1 MLSLENY
8 RKRFDYILVAL
19 AAYSI
24 IFLFMSRG
32 ELYNL
37 YRHRSSR
44 PDFYLG
50 VCLLFIVLA
59 FYWYYS
65 VRINTYKS
73 NEKMTAE
80 DKENLVTLQTN
91 IGHLKFAIISGFS
104 AIIIGSL
111 ALIDKIVPGFFITLV
126 MTYYA
131 DQNL

>member
-1 MLSLENY
+1 
-8 RKRFDYILVAL
+8 
-19 AAYSI
+19 
-24 IFLFMSRG
+24 
-32 ELYNL
+32 
-37 YRHRSSR
+37 
-44 PDFYLG
+44 
-50 VCLLFIVLA
+50 
-59 FYWYYS
+59 
-65 VRINTYKS
+65 
-73 NEKMTAE
+73 MTAE

>member
-1 MLSLENY
+1 MISLENY

-19 AAYSI
+19 AGYSI
-24 IFLFMSRG
+24 IFVLMSRH

-37 YRHRSSR
+37 YRNRSGH

-50 VCLLFIVLA
+50 LFLLVIVLL
-59 FYWYYS
+59 FYWYYI
-65 VRINTYKS
+65 VKINTYQTK
-73 NEKMTAE
+73 ELTEE
-80 DKENLVTLQTN
+80 DKSHLVILQTN
-91 IGHLKFAIISGFS
+91 LGHLKFAIISGFS

-111 ALIDKIVPGFFITLV
+111 ALINKIVPGFFITLV

>member
-1 MLSLENY
+1 MISLENY
-8 RKRFDYILVAL
+8 RKRFEYIIIAL

-24 IFLFMSRG
+24 IFLFMSRH
-32 ELYNL
+32 ELYIL
-37 YRHRSSR
+37 YSHRSGR

-50 VCLLFIVLA
+50 LFLLVIVLL

-65 VRINTYKS
+65 LKIKTYQTKS
-73 NEKMTAE
+73 LTEE
-80 DKENLVTLQTN
+80 DKEHLVILQTN

-111 ALIDKIVPGFFITLV
+111 ALISKIVPGFFITLV

>member
-1 MLSLENY
+1 MISLENY

-19 AAYSI
+19 AGYSI
-24 IFLFMSRG
+24 IFVLTSRH

-37 YRHRSSR
+37 YRNRSGH

-50 VCLLFIVLA
+50 LFLLVIVLL
-59 FYWYYS
+59 FYWYYI
-65 VRINTYKS
+65 VKINTYQTK
-73 NEKMTAE
+73 ELTEE
-80 DKENLVTLQTN
+80 DKSHLVILQTN

-111 ALIDKIVPGFFITLV
+111 ALINKIVPGFFITLV